1 MLKHQAVA
9 ILTLGSGW
17 ELPLKRIL
25 AYPSLTSA
33 ISCLFSFS
41 LLVSLLPTHSLG
53 EDVVNSH
60 VPISQPL
67 AILAIVSSM
76 LFRVFIFR
84 SGMGFNPRKNTNS
97 YCLQSKWFLIF
108 SWLQQ
113 LLIAY
118 KIKQTPGNQVDWLL
132 VSSSAKWWHEPFNC
146 VLVIEPRGL
155 WAEGM
160 RLPKLLSSAGPQ
172 FPSFIKWEML
182 NQILLIAPKLNGL
195 ETWPLTK
202 CERERSSY

>member
-1 MLKHQAVA
+1 MLKHQATA

-25 AYPSLTSA
+25 AYPSLISA

-41 LLVSLLPTHSLG
+41 FLVSLLPTHWWG

-76 LFRVFIFR
+76 LFRVLIFR

-108 SWLQQ
+108 NWLQQ

-118 KIKQTPGNQVDWLL
+118 KIKQTPGNQVDRLL
-132 VSSSAKWWHEPFNC
+132 VGSSAKWRHEPLNC

-155 WAEGM
+155 WAEGWDCQSFCPW
-160 RLPKLLSSAGPQ
+160 LGLS
-172 FPSFIKWEML
+172 FPHLS
-182 NQILLIAPKLNGL
+182 N
-195 ETWPLTK
+195 
-202 CERERSSY
+202 ERR